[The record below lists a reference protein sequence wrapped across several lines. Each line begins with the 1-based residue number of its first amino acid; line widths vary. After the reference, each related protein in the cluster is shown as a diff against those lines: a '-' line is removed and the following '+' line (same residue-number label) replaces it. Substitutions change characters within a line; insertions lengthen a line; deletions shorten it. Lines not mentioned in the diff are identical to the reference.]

1 MIPGRAAAPIST
13 PMKPKFTDE
22 HKYPRGYVRAEA
34 TDISKTWATARQ
46 RIKLQVKQSDG
57 NVRKLIRLAGART

>member
-1 MIPGRAAAPIST
+1 
-13 PMKPKFTDE
+13 MKPKFTDE